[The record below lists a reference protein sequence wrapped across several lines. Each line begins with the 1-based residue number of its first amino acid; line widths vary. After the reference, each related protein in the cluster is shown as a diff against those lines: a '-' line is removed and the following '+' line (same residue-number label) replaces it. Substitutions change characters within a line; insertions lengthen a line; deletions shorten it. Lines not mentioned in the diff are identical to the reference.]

1 MSQPFSFRSIY
12 LLLRGP
18 GEGDNDVEL
27 LAVKIRLIVSR
38 ENPENS
44 NLGEV
49 RWGQRTEDG

>member
-1 MSQPFSFRSIY
+1 MSIY

-44 NLGEV
+44 NLGH
-49 RWGQRTEDG
+49 W